1 MRKPETRQLDLPLEF
16 RRGELAP
23 HAHICLGD
31 MLVSYTI
38 KRSHRRRAITLTID
52 EQGLRVGAPW
62 RAGERAIE
70 NQLRKH
76 GDWVLRK
83 LAEWQQRRPP
93 PRRWQDG
100 ETLMLLGE
108 PLRLTLSRARPT
120 TGRDGERLL
129 VGPSLLS
136 IAEMDD
142 NTQPSSPALLARGE
156 GGFEAQMACHPF
168 TQNSIELRPEEIA
181 GRVTVWLREQALACF
196 HDRVAHYRTLLVVP
210 APEIRLSNARTRWG
224 SCHPAGRIHLNW
236 RLIQMPLRL
245 VDYVVVHELAHLKE
259 MNHSPRFWHTVARVL
274 PDYAARKKE
283 IRREGHRY
291 LLA

>member
-83 LAEWQQRRPP
+83 LAEWQQRRAP

-108 PLRLTLSRARPT
+108 PLRLTLSPARPA

-136 IAEMDD
+136 VTEMDD
-142 NTQPSSPALLARGE
+142 D
-156 GGFEAQMACHPF
+156 PF